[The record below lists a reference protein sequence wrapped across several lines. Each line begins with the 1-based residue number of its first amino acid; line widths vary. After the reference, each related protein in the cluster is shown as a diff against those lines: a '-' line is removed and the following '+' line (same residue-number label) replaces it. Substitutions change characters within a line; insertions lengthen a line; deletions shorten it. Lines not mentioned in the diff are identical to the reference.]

1 MADSTPTESNQI
13 TLALSSTYLDSTKT
27 SQDSEHETSTVTSP
41 HESGHIS
48 VSIPFSE
55 SDMNSHTQGSGS
67 HTVGLPGGS
76 VTGTASLPGHTSES
90 DIVPGTSTDVA
101 DSEETAGGA
110 GESGSPSSPHSEEP
124 SPIGTTG
131 SPVEQSSTAT
141 TLEDSELTG
150 TVSAFPEESS
160 GTLVNTEASGQ
171 STGTVDAPGETDANT
186 ATDILATISVRIS
199 GAASATATNPEAS
212 EPPGSGTVPGESQA
226 ADSPTVISEGIS
238 EGPSGTVTGEGEAS
252 ITTPGGGL
260 GDASYKSSSV
270 GDSDPTGVVTDG
282 TSNGGPAPSHGSANT
297 SSLPDQTISSPGTE
311 QGQGTATQ
319 TDSASGTD
327 EAPTGSETSVSG
339 PDQPAS
345 TAPANTIPDDQSTLT
360 QSNGDEFTSAASGD
374 VTETHSGA
382 ITTDAN
388 NAPTT
393 LPEKQDQTTGSLG
406 ESTVVPS
413 DQNSNGNTNETSSGQ
428 EDSSVASTT
437 DANAAQS
444 TTEGDDIT
452 TNPVPDNT
460 DASSTGSSGADNGA
474 TTTESGPFETTDSND
489 VRSTTVP
496 GPSATSNSI
505 TTAATTSTGMPVV
518 TEAPPGFNPTTVSDH
533 PEWTSNTWITT
544 TSEGSDPTVVP
555 VLVGCNDCGGSG
567 SGIILWGFPPVPNTW
582 FQLPGLPKFSF
593 PCIPPASGC
602 TSTPVTEEIGED
614 GDENDEQ
621 SSRTTCTDKVTVTD
635 CFVACT
641 TYTGPAGETVTPE
654 CQTTCTR
661 TQTGCSVT
669 GTTTTSSAAACG
681 PSGDSECTAC
691 TVDLLDDDDSASLMR
706 RSLETRGEVDIKNDI
721 AGCDWS
727 GTAVGAPRFPAYPG
741 GNRVLNNEAQ
751 IVKDKSPLNEIKR
764 WWRMTRDNTCVP
776 HLNEIDETQFPKNLP
791 SDVGPSI
798 DHVYEKSMLL
808 DFWRFIIDPAA
819 PAVVGMTT
827 GTPNKINCNDIKS
840 YGGINSGTNL
850 IQKVFDTYPGSQD
863 VLNPKDV
870 QFMDDF
876 IGMDQWT
883 NGIAKAQITD
893 PQSIKDQADKKTS
906 NGKAVSPKT
915 QVKLA
920 GKWINDKMVFLE
932 ALAIGIEMFNVQEAK
947 DALIRQNLRI
957 YQALVDM
964 DENAKNCMNDDAV
977 INGVW
982 SFADK
987 YQAFMTDRFA
997 GNQPHSMNQGVI
1009 YSKNKLLAALSTDI
1023 ANAAKIKNIPAGE
1036 LNSWQK
1042 RLANM
1047 QDANRAWEVSI
1058 TFVWAGP
1065 TTSKRDTDGLSCD
1078 RPNPSLTT
1086 ESITEPTT
1094 DSTTFATSVRPSSD
1108 MTTSEEDVTSTT
1120 QQATTSNNPPPLTDF
1135 PTLTQQV
1142 PDVTISTPDGSSCA
1156 ETATVTNCNV
1166 GIGGGHGGLACIER
1180 ETCNSWVNTKTT
1192 STTPSP
1198 TPTLIKP
1205 DPGQNEKHCYNSGQR
1220 SNYEAITFA
1229 AESFCRDVVN
1239 DQVQG
1244 PVWSNYKLEGK
1255 KTPSGGYHFKLE
1267 FHVKEGCIWRSNYDE
1282 CMRYMKVPIDSCN
1295 CSAKGDKQGG
1305 WVENNC
1311 VIARVDPNSGL

>member
-1 MADSTPTESNQI
+1 MEIKHGPGWPWYVATNLTVEQLFGVLVPYSG
-13 TLALSSTYLDSTKT
+13 LYSTKT
-27 SQDSEHETSTVTSP
+27 SQDSGHETSTVTSP

-55 SDMNSHTQGSGS
+55 SDLESHTQGYGS
-67 HTVGLPGGS
+67 NTIGLPEGS
-76 VTGTASLPGHTSES
+76 VTGTASFPEPTLES
-90 DIVPGTSTDVA
+90 GIVSGTSTEVL

-110 GESGSPSSPHSEEP
+110 GTSGSPSSPHSEGS
-124 SPIGTTG
+124 SPTGTAG

-141 TLEDSELTG
+141 SPQDSES
-150 TVSAFPEESS
+150 TVD
-160 GTLVNTEASGQ
+160 TEVSGQ

-186 ATDILATISVRIS
+186 ATDIPATISGSIS

-212 EPPGSGTVPGESQA
+212 DPPGSVTVTGESQTT
-226 ADSPTVISEGIS
+226 DSPIGISEGIS
-238 EGPSGTVTGEGEAS
+238 EGPSGPTTAVGETGITAPGEGPS
-252 ITTPGGGL
+252 
-260 GDASYKSSSV
+260 DASGTSSPVS
-270 GDSDPTGVVTDG
+270 DSESTGLATDR
-282 TSNGGPAPSHGSANT
+282 TSNGGPAPSHDPANT
-297 SSLPDQTISSPGTE
+297 SSLPGETISG
-311 QGQGTATQ
+311 
-319 TDSASGTD
+319 SGTD
-327 EAPTGSETSVSG
+327 QDQVTATETDPAPGTDGTGTETSVSG
-339 PDQPAS
+339 PDQPAT
-345 TAPANTIPDDQSTLT
+345 TALTNTISDDPSTLT
-360 QSNGDEFTSAASGD
+360 QSNGNEFTSSTSGD
-374 VTETHSGA
+374 VTKTHSGA

-388 NAPTT
+388 DAPTT
-393 LPEKQDQTTGSLG
+393 LPENQDQTTRSTE
-406 ESTVVPS
+406 ESAVVPS
-413 DQNSNGNTNETSSGQ
+413 DQTSNGNPNETSSGQ
-428 EDSSVASTT
+428 EDSSVVSTT
-437 DANAAQS
+437 DTNAAQP
-444 TTEGDDIT
+444 TTEGDNTT
-452 TNPVPDNT
+452 TNLVPDNT
-460 DASSTGSSGADNGA
+460 DASSTESSAANNGA
-474 TTTESGPFETTDSND
+474 TTTESGLFETTDSNE
-489 VRSTTVP
+489 VRSTTV
-496 GPSATSNSI
+496 
-505 TTAATTSTGMPVV
+505 PVV

-593 PCIPPASGC
+593 TCIPPASGC
-602 TSTPVTEEIGED
+602 TSTPVTEENGED
-614 GDENDEQ
+614 GDEDDEQ

-669 GTTTTSSAAACG
+669 GTTTTSSAAVCG
-681 PSGDSECTAC
+681 PSGESECTAC
-691 TVDLLDDDDSASLMR
+691 TVDVLDDDDDSESLRR
-706 RSLETRGEVDIKNDI
+706 RSLERRGDVDIKNDI

-741 GNRVLNNEAQ
+741 GNRVLNNEAK
-751 IVKDKSPLNEIKR
+751 IVKDNSPLNQIKR
-764 WWRMTRDNTCVP
+764 WWRMTRDSTCVP
-776 HLNEIDETQFPKNLP
+776 HLNKIDESQFPKNLP

-863 VLNPKDV
+863 VLNPKDA

-906 NGKAVSPKT
+906 GGKAVSPKT
-915 QVKLA
+915 SIKLA

-932 ALAIGIEMFNVQEAK
+932 ALAIGVEMFNVQEAK

-1009 YSKNKLLAALSTDI
+1009 YSKNKLLAALSTDV
-1023 ANAAKIKNIPAGE
+1023 ANAAKIQNIPQGE
-1036 LNSWQK
+1036 LTSWQK

-1047 QDANRAWEVSI
+1047 QDTNRAWEVSI

-1086 ESITEPTT
+1086 ESITEPTK
-1094 DSTTFATSVRPSSD
+1094 DSTTLATSVRTSSD
-1108 MTTSEEDVTSTT
+1108 MTTTSEEDVIATT
-1120 QQATTSNNPPPLTDF
+1120 QKVTTSNNPPPLTDF

-1142 PDVTISTPDGSSCA
+1142 PDITISTPDGSSCA

-1166 GIGGGHGGLACIER
+1166 GIGGGHGGPACIER
-1180 ETCNSWVNTKTT
+1180 ETCNSWINTKTT
-1192 STTPSP
+1192 SNTPSP

-1205 DPGQNEKHCYNSGQR
+1205 DATQNEKHCYNSGQR

-1239 DQVQG
+1239 DRVQG

-1267 FHVKEGCIWRSNYDE
+1267 FHVKEGCIWAANYDE

-1311 VIARVDPNSGL
+1311 VIARIDPNSGL